1 MPNPIFTTSRLYLR
15 ETTAQ
20 DAAVMF
26 ALNSDPEVL
35 RYTGDEPFE
44 SIEEVANFLSNYQ
57 DFKKN
62 NMGRWAV
69 VRKDDEAILGWCGLK
84 LHTNGLVDLGF
95 RLFKKYWNQ
104 GYATEASL
112 GCLAYG
118 FETLLLTEIVG
129 RVVPANMASARVLKK
144 IGMHFSHFEVDEHH
158 GEQIAI
164 YKITDEDF
172 RRN

>member
-1 MPNPIFTTSRLYLR
+1 MDYQRIATPRLYLR
-15 ETTAQ
+15 ETTAN

-35 RYTGDEPFE
+35 RFTGDEPFD
-44 SIEEVANFLSNYQ
+44 SVEEAATFLANYA

-69 VRKDDEAILGWCGLK
+69 IRKSDDAILGWCGLK
-84 LHTNGLVDLGF
+84 LHSDGMVDLGF

-118 FETLLLTEIVG
+118 FVTLHLTEIVG
-129 RVVPANMASARVLKK
+129 RVVPENVASARVLQKA
-144 IGMHFSHFEVDEHH
+144 GLRFSHLETDKRH

-164 YKITDEDF
+164 YKITHEDF

>member
-1 MPNPIFTTSRLYLR
+1 MNIIRTNRSIFLHYLDILLIDFCQLFTEWLDPPLGNHRLVHV
-15 ETTAQ
+15 T
-20 DAAVMF
+20 
-26 ALNSDPEVL
+26 P
-35 RYTGDEPFE
+35 
-44 SIEEVANFLSNYQ
+44 EEVANFLSNYQ

-69 VRKDDEAILGWCGLK
+69 VRKDDEDVLGWCGLK